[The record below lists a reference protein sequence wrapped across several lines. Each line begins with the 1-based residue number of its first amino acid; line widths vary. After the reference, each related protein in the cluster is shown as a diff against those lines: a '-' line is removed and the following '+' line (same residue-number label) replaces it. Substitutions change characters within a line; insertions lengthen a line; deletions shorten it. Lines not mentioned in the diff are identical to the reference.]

1 LRYTSCILTG
11 LSGILVCLDPDVATE
26 LGGAALA
33 GFFAMSPWAV
43 MGWLKTGE

>member
-1 LRYTSCILTG
+1 VIRQ
-11 LSGILVCLDPDVATE
+11 

-43 MGWLKTGE
+43 MGWMAAGEQKQPGD